1 MAAGEGE
8 HSEPVY
14 LTFEDALEIFAAI
27 LGGTVAQAA
36 DQLRSRDA
44 LAGALGRPRAYA
56 HYEDADVALQAAV
69 LAHGIAET
77 QPVIDGNKRLALVAM
92 LTFLELNG
100 FGLSA
105 TDRELADW
113 IIGFSRGVT
122 PRETAELIRS
132 RLTPAN

>member
-1 MAAGEGE
+1 
-8 HSEPVY
+8 
-14 LTFEDALEIFAAI
+14 
-27 LGGTVAQAA
+27 
-36 DQLRSRDA
+36 
-44 LAGALGRPRAYA
+44 
-56 HYEDADVALQAAV
+56 
-69 LAHGIAET
+69 
-77 QPVIDGNKRLALVAM
+77 M

-105 TDRELADW
+105 TDREFADW

>member
-8 HSEPVY
+8 HGEPLY

-44 LAGALGRPRAYA
+44 SQGRSA
-56 HYEDADVALQAAV
+56 
-69 LAHGIAET
+69 AHGPT
-77 QPVIDGNKRLALVAM
+77 RTTRM

-105 TDRELADW
+105 TDREFADW

-132 RLTPAN
+132 RPTPAN

>member
-8 HSEPVY
+8 HGEPLY

-56 HYEDADVALQAAV
+56 HYEDADLPR
-69 LAHGIAET
+69 AERVRT
-77 QPVIDGNKRLALVAM
+77 ERH
-92 LTFLELNG
+92 
-100 FGLSA
+100 
-105 TDRELADW
+105 
-113 IIGFSRGVT
+113 
-122 PRETAELIRS
+122 RS
-132 RLTPAN
+132 RVRGLDHRLQPRRHPARDR